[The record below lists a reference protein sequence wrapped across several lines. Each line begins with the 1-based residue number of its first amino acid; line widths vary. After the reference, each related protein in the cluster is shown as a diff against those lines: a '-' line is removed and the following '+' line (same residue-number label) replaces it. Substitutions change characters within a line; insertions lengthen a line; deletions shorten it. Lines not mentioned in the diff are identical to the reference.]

1 MTDTTRT
8 LATTPGVIPYVE
20 WHTGP
25 RRTVTVTLTTGNGMV
40 EQKYRPLV
48 SVDGRQY
55 VVVWGPVTFEVPA
68 DRNVH
73 LSVHLEGDIVG
84 QVASVLLPPSEQ
96 DLRFR
101 YETHYATGVGSL
113 TPDRPGGAPTGQ
125 A

>member
-1 MTDTTRT
+1 MTETGSPS
-8 LATTPGVIPYVE
+8 LSSTPGVIPYVE

-25 RRTVTVTLTTGNGMV
+25 RRTLTVGLTTGNSVVGK
-40 EQKYRPLV
+40 KYRPIV

-55 VVVWGPVTFEVPA
+55 VVVWGPVTFEAPA

-84 QVASVLLPPSEQ
+84 QVASLLLPPSGQ

-101 YETHYATGVGSL
+101 YETHYNTGVGTL
-113 TPDRPGGAPTGQ
+113 TPDPGPQ